1 MIRRPPRSTL
11 FPYTTLFRSNAGLT
25 GEAVRLR
32 RPVVAHALRPDQ
44 VVVPGAERPGAEVLV
59 PLYHAGQLVGLW
71 SVRHSDPLM
80 YRETDG
86 EVLAL
91 LAPQLALMLAI
102 EASVQPVVGASD
114 RTTTYIETLT
124 ATTQQIHASSQE
136 VAAAAQ
142 RASHG
147 AKQAATLVSAVT
159 RESDQLKQH
168 ASEVAAAGD
177 QTREA
182 GAQMEQTTDKVR
194 VATETAVRRLKDL
207 GVTTAERASDV
218 RRLRDVAE
226 QVEKFPE
233 TIGFI
238 ANQTNL
244 LALNAT

>member
-1 MIRRPPRSTL
+1 
-11 FPYTTLFRSNAGLT
+11 
-25 GEAVRLR
+25 
-32 RPVVAHALRPDQ
+32 
-44 VVVPGAERPGAEVLV
+44 
-59 PLYHAGQLVGLW
+59 
-71 SVRHSDPLM
+71 M

-102 EASVQPVVGASD
+102 EASVQPGAGASE
-114 RTTTYIETLT
+114 RTPTYIEPLT

-147 AKQAATLVSAVT
+147 AKQAASLVSAVT

-168 ASEVAAAGD
+168 AGEVATAGD
-177 QTREA
+177 QTRES
-182 GAQMEQTTDKVR
+182 GAEMEKTTGKIR
-194 VATETAVRRLKDL
+194 HATADAVRRLTDL
-207 GVTTAERASDV
+207 GVTTAQSASEV

-226 QVEKFPE
+226 QVEKFSE

-238 ANQTNL
+238 ANQTNQIGR
-244 LALNAT
+244 AHV

>member
-1 MIRRPPRSTL
+1 VADTAAGGRTS
-11 FPYTTLFRSNAGLT
+11 FRFDANAGLT
-25 GEAVRLR
+25 GEAGRWR
-32 RPVVAHALRPDQ
+32 PPVVAHARRPDQ
-44 VVVPGAERPGAEVLV
+44 VVVPGEERPGAEVLV

-86 EVLAL
+86 EMLAL
-91 LAPQLALMLAI
+91 LAPQLALLLAI
-102 EASVQPVVGASD
+102 EASVQPVVGASE

-124 ATTQQIHASSQE
+124 ATTEEIHASSQE

-147 AKQAATLVSAVT
+147 AKQATSLVSAVA
-159 RESDQLKQH
+159 READKLKQH

-194 VATETAVRRLKDL
+194 VATETAVPRARR
-207 GVTTAERASDV
+207 
-218 RRLRDVAE
+218 RRKPAGPSSARRSCSSE
-226 QVEKFPE
+226 SGR
-233 TIGFI
+233 T
-238 ANQTNL
+238 
-244 LALNAT
+244 